1 MAKKKKS
8 RKKKRTKRNPKL
20 FFAYLLLLVVFTA
33 ELLFIAWC
41 GIQSRKIES
50 DIIVQ
55 TEKTARLSDEQ
66 DKLKIELARL
76 RSPRRITRIARDQLG
91 LITPT
96 PNQTI
101 VIPNDK

>member
-1 MAKKKKS
+1 MAKNVKG
-8 RKKKRTKRNPKL
+8 RKKKRIKRNPKL
-20 FFAYLLLLVVFTA
+20 FIAYLLLLGIFIA
-33 ELLFIAWC
+33 ELFFIAWC

-50 DIIVQ
+50 EIIALTQ
-55 TEKTARLSDEQ
+55 KAAQLSDSQ

-76 RSPRRITRIARDQLG
+76 KSPRRIAKIARERLG

-101 VIPNDK
+101 VIPND